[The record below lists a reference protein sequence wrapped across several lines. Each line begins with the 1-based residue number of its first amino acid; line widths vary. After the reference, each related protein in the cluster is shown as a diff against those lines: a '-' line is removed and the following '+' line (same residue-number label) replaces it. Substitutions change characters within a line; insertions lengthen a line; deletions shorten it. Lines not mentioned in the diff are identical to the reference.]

1 MTVEEYILQIKTE
14 GAKSAQAELAVLDRY
29 KKQLE
34 SKKVSIQV
42 ELKNIDQKLAPLK
55 RDLKELQQQKIQL
68 QIDKGSE
75 QEIENVNKKIK
86 NTTNEIKKLEAQK
99 LEIID
104 QNKLKATEGE
114 LQKTTQNIK
123 NVKTALRDMG
133 MTGQS
138 AGEKVRQSMYLLGAG
153 LQSIGNAMENLSQA
167 SPFTQILQQ
176 VEGLVSGGITNIITE
191 GISGITDRYDAI
203 QQYKIMMEALGA
215 STEETA
221 QMTKKLDDSVQGLPT
236 SLDEVMTMA
245 KNFTATLGDYNKAT
259 DYAIAVNDAFLA
271 SGTDEMTRTQGM
283 QQIRDLL
290 SGKKLNTKEWN
301 SLIASMSLAKREM
314 GKVFGATTDEE
325 LRQFD
330 QDLRAGK
337 YSADEFLDAL
347 VKVTKESP
355 VIKKALMAQKSTF
368 QGIFQNITT
377 AVKRLGEQT
386 LTTLDKVFQEKTGGT
401 LVYNIGKIRDF
412 VDDLGKS
419 LRSWATENSD
429 KILQFFEQLKGIDWK
444 GIISNI
450 ASFTAQN
457 IKFKVGLLDVFSS
470 LPYGKEVLGFLTSYG
485 STLGNIARTFG
496 GVLAGLA
503 RISYIGKDGGGGLI
517 KLFKNVLISPFLL
530 LKTIG
535 GKIKA
540 IGPVTKAIDKIKGF
554 ISKSVTVKNV
564 LDKVPTVDFATKVE
578 GFKSFM
584 MSIGKLAG
592 VIGLFAGAGAT
603 IKLYVSTID
612 DIAKMEVPDWQKFGK
627 VMAMIGST
635 LGAIS
640 LIGTGLGAAGT
651 TGIGTAIIT
660 MGELATGGLMAL
672 LLEFATTVREYVKA
686 LDEISKLE
694 MPSADRLEAVVTQI
708 HTLNSKMVS
717 IATNIGET
725 TALTQFDTAMKSVAN
740 ILANMAKSVATTHEL
755 AKENAEQLK
764 VEVDKLSAKDGLFD
778 QVEIEME
785 QLRRRA
791 VLFMAGFGDQKQGGG
806 LADQQQSVS
815 EWASGTESTLPHF
828 QAQLQTVVAVL
839 ESIKDFTTK
848 IAGIRDAITSSGL
861 NTDEDLGDGG
871 ILTRHISN
879 MSSFLSRIKTSM
891 STIIEITE
899 ELGETQPNIT
909 ALNSVLSALPT
920 LFTTLGK
927 VKTTL
932 ESSGLVTEGTDGD
945 TDFFENLGD
954 LLGDVEDIIDD
965 INGIDTEGTLE
976 KSQQLILV
984 LQEIQK
990 IFAEIAKIKLPETKE
1005 GEDTQAQKIG
1015 TALSEMLDQL
1025 ILSLDRV
1032 DELKE
1037 KADTIN
1043 TACQEIRLAITG
1055 WNGLNGA
1062 FENLQAEILTTVAK
1076 LATLKSNLD
1085 TTGAKV
1091 NATKTTIDNLKKSIN
1106 DLPSSKTITI
1116 NVKGVDSATTAIS
1129 GLATAIDNL
1138 NGSTATVNVIRKEVR
1153 EGAGSGNGGGGG
1165 GVFMPRNAFRNKF
1178 MERMSDLDIKG
1189 TLRALSIRA
1198 GMNARTTRI
1207 SHSNATTTNKHY
1219 NNNATVNQY
1228 ITTNN
1233 PNWAY
1238 RRASRYA
1245 RQL

>member
-34 SKKVSIQV
+34 NKKVSIQV

-86 NTTNEIKKLEAQK
+86 NTANEIKKLEAQK

-221 QMTKKLDDSVQGLPT
+221 QMTKKLDKSVQGLPT
-236 SLDEVMTMA
+236 SLDEAMTMA
-245 KNFTATLGDYNKAT
+245 KNFSTALGDYNKAT
-259 DYAIAVNDAFLA
+259 DYAIAVNESFLA
-271 SGTDEMTRTQGM
+271 SGAEEANRYQAMM
-283 QQIRDLL
+283 QVKDLL
-290 SGKKLNTKEWN
+290 TGKKLGSREWYPIFTAMN
-301 SLIASMSLAKREM
+301 LSISEIAKVA
-314 GKVFGATTDEE
+314 GKTTGE
-325 LRQFD
+325 LQK
-330 QDLRAGK
+330 DLQAGK
-337 YSADEFLDAL
+337 YSAKEFLDLL
-347 VKVTKESP
+347 VKVTQESP
-355 VIKKALMAQKSTF
+355 VIQKALKAQKATF
-368 QGIFQNITT
+368 QGVFQVITT
-377 AVKRLGEQT
+377 AIKRLGENA
-386 LTTLDKVFQEKTGGT
+386 LEVLDGVFEKMTGGK
-401 LVYNIGKIRDF
+401 LVWNIGQLKGFI
-412 VDDLGKS
+412 DDLGVSFKNWTIGHSEEIIDFFNKIKS
-419 LRSWATENSD
+419 
-429 KILQFFEQLKGIDWK
+429 IDWK

-503 RISYIGKDGGGGLI
+503 RISYIGKGGGGGLI
-517 KLFKNVLISPFLL
+517 KVFKNVLISPFLL

-535 GKIKA
+535 SKIKA

-660 MGELATGGLMAL
+660 MGELAIGGLLAL

-717 IATNIGET
+717 IATNIRET
-725 TALTQFDTAMKSVAN
+725 TALTRFDTAMKSVSN

-899 ELGETQPNIT
+899 ELGETQPKNIT

-945 TDFFENLGD
+945 TDFFENLDD
-954 LLGDVEDIIDD
+954 LLGDVDGIIDD
-965 INGIDTEGTLE
+965 INDIDIEGTLE

-990 IFAEIAKIKLPETKE
+990 IFAEIAKIKLPEKKE

-1015 TALSEMLDQL
+1015 TALSEMIDQL

-1037 KADTIN
+1037 KADTIK

-1062 FENLQAEILTTVAK
+1062 FENLQTEIGNTVSS

-1091 NATKTTIDNLKKSIN
+1091 NATRTTIDNLKKSIDN
-1106 DLPSSKTITI
+1106 LPSSKTITI

-1153 EGAGSGNGGGGG
+1153 EGAGSGSGGGGG

-1178 MERMSDLDIKG
+1178 MERMNNLDIKG

-1207 SHSNATTTNKHY
+1207 SHSNSTTTNKHY

-1238 RRASRYA
+1238 KRASRYA